1 MATQSNK
8 LNIKIHVDR
17 QDYHFAVRPEE
28 ELAYRQA
35 AKLIN
40 ETINRQAEADKGKD
54 RDEYLRR
61 AALVI
66 AVDLCRNYERND
78 TEPIIKRLRDLNA
91 DMEKTINEPQEQRKH

>member
-40 ETINRQAEADKGKD
+40 ETINRQAKD